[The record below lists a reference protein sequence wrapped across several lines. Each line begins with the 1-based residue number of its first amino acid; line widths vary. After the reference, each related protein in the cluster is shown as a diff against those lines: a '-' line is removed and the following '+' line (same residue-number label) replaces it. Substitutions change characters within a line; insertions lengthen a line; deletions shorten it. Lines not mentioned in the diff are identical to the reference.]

1 LPVTALDGVPEPVK
15 VLFPA
20 SGTEFFDRLRRA
32 SSYED
37 KLDVRPVPVAE
48 AGPVTGDE
56 RFSIHAERLEH
67 EPETFGWR
75 VEEPAGK
82 RMLPDR
88 LHEAGIV
95 GPAVG
100 ELLRQGRLVVGGVEV
115 LLEAVSEHRPGQ
127 VMALVMD
134 TGICDQAVTL
144 ARGPIWSSANRPL
157 PRRTSISHASSGT

>member
-1 LPVTALDGVPEPVK
+1 MPMTGAPHDCLY
-15 VLFPA
+15 F
-20 SGTEFFDRLRRA
+20 
-32 SSYED
+32 SSL
-37 KLDVRPVPVAE
+37 LDVRPVPVAE